1 MQQPTAAPNSRAPS
15 DLEALVTS
23 GLDSAFQIDPA
34 YVKDSHPDSSWWGHI
49 PFGQWLVATL
59 QPNIVVELGQKAT
72 ISYDVFCR
80 TAARLQLDTACYL
93 VGGGDE
99 TEPASGL
106 ETTYDQLSMAVRTVG
121 KNSPNDFGDG
131 TIDLLHFA
139 DVAKGEEFDNLFKS
153 WKPKLSDRAVV
164 LLHHINSKSSDL
176 ARSAWPAFAQQYS
189 SYEFHHS
196 DGLGIVAIGTNV
208 DPALAFLFSAPSSDI
223 GRLRGRFAILGSW
236 WQQTVQERFVGAAHA
251 MEVQNSTSQADLLRQ
266 AISVWERQWR
276 ESNQARAQ
284 VVSRL
289 RIARRDLYN
298 TQLQNEAL
306 SSAFNALQA
315 ERDQAFRERD
325 VILSSR
331 AWLVAGTLVKL
342 AVRFPKGS
350 RLAWRMA
357 RLCWWTVTLQLV
369 RRLREWRR
377 IRTTLALQASQAA
390 SAQQAVSERNLGAE
404 QPVAAVSIISSE
416 SSGSLTIEAEAAAL
430 MRAAYVTFLQGRE
443 RLKFPVF
450 EKPNVSAIVVT
461 RKPSYGL
468 LECLRSLR
476 FQSEITLE
484 VIVIDTGSQ
493 EISELLAQVDNV
505 SVIAAQNGV
514 GLVEACN
521 QAVKRSRG
529 QMIALVDN
537 CVGIEN
543 DGLAVAQ
550 REFKNHSTVGAM
562 TGRVLR
568 SSGAVWE
575 AGGVIWSNGQLVEY
589 GRGFGGDEGEVMF
602 RRKVDYSG
610 GTLLLTSRAIF
621 DRVGHF
627 DRSYGTLAYA
637 CADYAMRLRVEG
649 YFTLYEPRL
658 TATMQGL
665 EHEVAPPGAD
675 RSDCD
680 LFVQRHGEI
689 LSSVH
694 LPAFGGSLLA
704 AREHDSSRK
713 KHLLMIDNEVPYRAL
728 GSGYPRANEM
738 LWVASD
744 LGWSVT
750 LFPLRESDFEW
761 NTVQHELPEEVEV
774 IKRHGADELRKL
786 LAERH
791 GYYQAI
797 LVSRPDNMEIF
808 HEVVR
813 DAPHLLLGSR
823 LIYDAEAVFGK
834 RELVRAALEGKP
846 YSPADAEALLDAEAG
861 IADGA
866 DGISCVTA
874 AEAEF
879 FKTRQHKPVYVIS
892 HSVKVRDQSAG
903 FASRE
908 GFLFIGRLLEP
919 TAPNWMGLKWF
930 IDTSWPAIRN
940 AIPSATLTV
949 IGHLHPNHEELAQ
962 PGVQLLGPIV
972 DLNPYYDRARVFV
985 APVRFAAG
993 VPIKILEAAAAG
1005 VPVAGTSLMA
1015 EQLLWRP
1022 GLDIIAEDN
1031 PALLAEGCVEVHDD
1045 SNKWSA
1051 MRANALFQIE
1061 KVYSPKAFRRSIEL
1075 ALLGSHPDF
1084 DDWVHSHSLADE
1096 QDMSGFQAPSGSAS
1110 SV

>member
-1 MQQPTAAPNSRAPS
+1 MHQPTAVRNSRAPS

-49 PFGQWLVATL
+49 PFGQWLVTTL
-59 QPNIVVELGQKAT
+59 RPNIVVELGTKAT
-72 ISYDVFCR
+72 ISYDLFCR
-80 TAARLQLDTACYL
+80 TAARLQLDTACYR
-93 VGGGDE
+93 VGGGDK
-99 TEPASGL
+99 TEPVSGS
-106 ETTYDQLSMAVRTVG
+106 EATHDPLSAAVRKAG
-121 KNSPNDFGDG
+121 KNGPDDFGDG

-139 DVAKGEEFDNLFKS
+139 DVAKGEAFDSLFKS

-164 LLHHINSKSSDL
+164 LIHHINRKSSDV
-176 ARSAWPAFAQQYS
+176 ATRAWPAFAQQYS
-189 SYEFHHS
+189 SYEFFHS
-196 DGLGIVAIGTNV
+196 DGLGVVAIGTNI
-208 DPALAFLFSAPSSDI
+208 DPELAFLFGAASSDK

-236 WQQTVQERFVGAAHA
+236 CEQAAQERFIAAAHA
-251 MEVQNSTSQADLLRQ
+251 AEVQNATSQANQLRE

-284 VVSRL
+284 LVSRL

-298 TQLQNEAL
+298 AQLQNESLSGAL
-306 SSAFNALQA
+306 NALPA

-331 AWLVAGTLVKL
+331 AWLVASALVKL
-342 AVRFPKGS
+342 AARFPRAS
-350 RLAWRMA
+350 RLAWRLA
-357 RLCWWTVTLQLV
+357 RLCWWTVTFQLV

-377 IRTTLALQASQAA
+377 IRATLARQASQAT
-390 SAQQAVSERNLGAE
+390 SARKAVPERTLSAE
-404 QPVAAVSIISSE
+404 QPVVATPIISSV
-416 SSGSLTIEAEAAAL
+416 SSGSLAVEAEAAAL

-443 RLKFPVF
+443 RLRFAVS
-450 EKPNVSAIVVT
+450 EKPDVSAIVVT
-461 RKPSYGL
+461 REPDYGL
-468 LECLRSLR
+468 FECLRSLR
-476 FQSEITLE
+476 FQGGISLE
-484 VIVIDTGSQ
+484 VIVIDTGSR

-505 SVIAAQNGV
+505 SVIPVQNGV

-521 QAVKRSRG
+521 QAIKRSRG
-529 QMIALVDN
+529 WMIALLDN

-543 DGLAVAQ
+543 DGLGIAQ
-550 REFKNHSTVGAM
+550 KAFENHSTVGAI

-568 SSGAVWE
+568 SSGKVWE
-575 AGGVIWSNGQLVEY
+575 AGGVIWSNGQLAEY

-610 GTLLLTSRAIF
+610 GAVLLTSRAIF
-621 DRVGHF
+621 DQVGHF
-627 DRSYGTLAYA
+627 DRSYGTLPYAY
-637 CADYAMRLRVEG
+637 ADYAMRLRAAG
-649 YFTLYEPRL
+649 YSTLYEPRL
-658 TATMQGL
+658 TATMPGL
-665 EHEVAPPGAD
+665 EHEVASPGAD
-675 RSDCD
+675 RLDAD

-694 LPAFGGSLLA
+694 LPAFSGSLLA
-704 AREHDSSRK
+704 AREHGSSRK

-750 LFPLRESDFEW
+750 LFPLRRSEFEW
-761 NTVQHELPEEVEV
+761 NTVQHELPEEVEI
-774 IKRHGADELRKL
+774 IKRHGADELRKHL
-786 LAERH
+786 EERR
-791 GYYQAI
+791 GYYHVI

-823 LIYDAEAVFGK
+823 LVYDAEAVFGK

-892 HSVKVRDQSAG
+892 HSVKVRDQSVD

-908 GFLFIGRLLEP
+908 GFLFVGRLLEP

-930 IDTSWPAIRN
+930 IDTSWPAIRK
-940 AIPSATLTV
+940 AIPGATLTV
-949 IGHLHPNHEELAQ
+949 IGHLHPNHRELAQ

-972 DLNPYYDRARVFV
+972 DLNPYYDRARIFV

-1022 GLDIIAEDN
+1022 GLEIIAEDN
-1031 PALLAEGCVEVHDD
+1031 PDRLAEACVEIHDD
-1045 SNKWSA
+1045 ATKWSA

-1075 ALLGSHPDF
+1075 ALLGRHPDS
-1084 DDWVHSHSLADE
+1084 DDWVYNHSLADGH
-1096 QDMSGFQAPSGSAS
+1096 DASGFQAPSGSAS